1 MTCYINAK
9 MEFKVK
15 KDANTC
21 DVSLKTRISAFQQ
34 FGGGG
39 GGGGGGALNAVA
51 DIEYS

>member
-9 MEFKVK
+9 MKFKVK

-34 FGGGG
+34 LGVWGGGG
-39 GGGGGGALNAVA
+39 GEEEGH
-51 DIEYS
+51 